1 MMLVCLMYGGFD
13 LDSLVNILLARF
25 LYGKVTVFPFVIK
38 KYLVWKYLETME
50 ISCFFIH

>member
-1 MMLVCLMYGGFD
+1 MMLVCLMCGGFD